1 MSTENDKIK
10 RNVLAIKTGKQ
21 GQILLDDAIEKCR
34 LTVLAI
40 KLGIQWHVLLD
51 DSVRS
56 QKSVF
61 VRLKGQGTLFTINK
75 IDDETPNVTD
85 NKIDLK
91 MQLWKLPE
99 DELKKMLIDLP
110 PWRIYNV
117 VPFSYVLEKPQ
128 TFQFQIVPE
137 SIDENDLFLL
147 KPTDETLNQ
156 TTDET
161 EHQAIKKIGK
171 RSNKELHRIFWRA
184 FTSLRDE
191 HGFEPKSKE
200 VWEIIHDELKAED
213 QLREKKEYPP
223 IRTYDPHDHI
233 EIINSVHDPNP
244 KLQWLITGSDTGISP
259 RISEQGTFSFST
271 LSSLLTRLKKNP
283 PKV

>member
-40 KLGIQWHVLLD
+40 KLGIHWHVLLD

-110 PWRIYNV
+110 PWRISNV

-147 KPTDETLNQ
+147 KPTDET
-156 TTDET
+156 
-161 EHQAIKKIGK
+161 EHRAIKKIGK

-191 HGFEPKSKE
+191 HGFEPKSKK
-200 VWEIIHDELKAED
+200 VWEIIHEELKAED
-213 QLREKKEYPP
+213 QLKEKKNYPQNALMT
-223 IRTYDPHDHI
+223 RM
-233 EIINSVHDPNP
+233 II
-244 KLQWLITGSDTGISP
+244 
-259 RISEQGTFSFST
+259 
-271 LSSLLTRLKKNP
+271 
-283 PKV
+283 

>member
-1 MSTENDKIK
+1 MSGETDVEIYASLTDLDFEFNALRYISLTELAEDLGKSPLSYLRKVIK
-10 RNVLAIKTGKQ
+10 NRK
-21 GQILLDDAIEKCR
+21 D
-34 LTVLAI
+34 
-40 KLGIQWHVLLD
+40 
-51 DSVRS
+51 
-56 QKSVF
+56 VF
-61 VRLKGQGTLFTINK
+61 VRLRGNGAIIEGKKLEDYHK
-75 IDDETPNVTD
+75 ISLQV
-85 NKIDLK
+85 
-91 MQLWKLPE
+91 QLWRLPRKE
-99 DELKKMLIDLP
+99 IIKMMFEKP
-110 PWRIYNV
+110 PWVITSIFPPDIVIGNPKLRFTVNNV
-117 VPFSYVLEKPQ
+117 
-128 TFQFQIVPE
+128 E
-137 SIDENDLFLL
+137 SVDENDLFLVRP
-147 KPTDETLNQ
+147 PTDESVNQ

-213 QLREKKEYPP
+213 QLREKKEFPP

-233 EIINSVHDPNP
+233 EIINSVHDPKP
-244 KLQWLITGSDTGISP
+244 KLQWLITGSDTGISR

>member
-1 MSTENDKIK
+1 MITENDKIK

-40 KLGIQWHVLLD
+40 KLGIHWHVLLD

-147 KPTDETLNQ
+147 MPTDETLNQ

-161 EHQAIKKIGK
+161 EHRAIKKIGK

-191 HGFEPKSKE
+191 SGFDPKSKE
-200 VWEIIHDELKAED
+200 VWQIIYDELKAED
-213 QLREKKEYPP
+213 QFRGKKETRPE
-223 IRTYDPHDHI
+223 RTYDPRDQI
-233 EIINSVHDPNP
+233 EVIDSVNMPSP
-244 KLQWLITGSDTGISP
+244 KLQWIIAATTDS
-259 RISEQGTFSFST
+259 RISEQGTYSLESLPAL
-271 LSSLLTRLKKNP
+271 LSKLKKNP

>member
-40 KLGIQWHVLLD
+40 KLGIHWHVLLD
-51 DSVRS
+51 DLVRS

-137 SIDENDLFLL
+137 SIDENDLFLVS
-147 KPTDETLNQ
+147 PTNETVNQ

-161 EHQAIKKIGK
+161 EHRAIKKTGQ
-171 RSNKELHRIFWRA
+171 RAGNELHKVFWRA
-184 FTSLRDE
+184 FVAFREENNINPEYKQVWQMIYDDFQ
-191 HGFEPKSKE
+191 HHKSFAKPAY
-200 VWEIIHDELKAED
+200 IPD
-213 QLREKKEYPP
+213 
-223 IRTYDPHDHI
+223 
-233 EIINSVHDPNP
+233 
-244 KLQWLITGSDTGISP
+244 
-259 RISEQGTFSFST
+259 
-271 LSSLLTRLKKNP
+271 
-283 PKV
+283 